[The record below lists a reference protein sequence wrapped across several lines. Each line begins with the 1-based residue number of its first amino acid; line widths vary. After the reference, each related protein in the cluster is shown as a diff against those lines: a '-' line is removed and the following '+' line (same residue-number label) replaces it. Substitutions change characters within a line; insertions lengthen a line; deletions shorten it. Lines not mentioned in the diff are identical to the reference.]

1 MAGSARNLVLLGDP
15 RQLAQP
21 SKAAHPPRAEASALE
36 HLLGDH
42 ATMPAELGLFLPI
55 TRRLHPDVSRFVSEA
70 FYEGRLESDPACAS
84 QLLAGAAP
92 LAGAGLRWL
101 AVEHTGNRTA
111 SAEEAAA
118 VARIFSELVGR
129 TWTDAKGSSRRLDA
143 ADVLVVAPYNAQIA
157 RLAAALPAGAR
168 VGTVDKFQGQQA
180 PVVIYSM
187 AASSAEDAPRGMEF
201 LYSRNRL
208 NVAVS
213 RAQAL
218 AVLVASP
225 ALRRAHCR
233 TVEQMK
239 LVSALCRFVEMAT
252 PFAV

>member
-1 MAGSARNLVLLGDP
+1 
-15 RQLAQP
+15 
-21 SKAAHPPRAEASALE
+21 
-36 HLLGDH
+36 
-42 ATMPAELGLFLPI
+42 MPAELGLFLPI

-70 FYEGRLESDPACAS
+70 FYEGRLESHPACAS
-84 QLLAGAAP
+84 QSLDGAAP

-101 AVEHTGNRTA
+101 AVEHTGNRTS

-118 VARIFSELVGR
+118 VALIFSELVGR
-129 TWTDAKGSSRRLDA
+129 TWTDAQGRSRRLEP

-218 AVLVASP
+218 AVLIASP
-225 ALRRAHCR
+225 ALLRPHCR

-239 LVSALCRFVEMAT
+239 LVSALCRFVEMAK
-252 PFAV
+252 PFAEPES